1 MLVSA
6 VKKEKKRAAAG
17 ASWRPDRTRKEQ
29 GRAEEDLAG
38 ISCTFDHP
46 TLGRA
51 RGAEY
56 GFI

>member
-1 MLVSA
+1 MSA